1 MQRIFIKVPI
11 WHSRSVGI
19 AEHKIALGGATEVE
33 IVYEDKEGERIYP
46 DVYEITMR
54 EAIEYPRQVV
64 QGGVI
69 LRIIPIA
76 DLRVKE
82 ER

>member
-1 MQRIFIKVPI
+1 MKRIQIKVPI

-19 AEHKIALGGATEVE
+19 AEHKIARDGATEVE
-33 IVYEDKEGERIYP
+33 IIYEDKNGERTYP
-46 DVYEITMR
+46 DVYEVTMR
-54 EAIEYPRQVV
+54 EAIRYPRMRV
-64 QGGVI
+64 QGGVV
-69 LRIIPIA
+69 LRVIPIV

>member
-1 MQRIFIKVPI
+1 MKRILIKAPI
-11 WHSRSVGI
+11 WHSRSIGI
-19 AEHKIALGGATEVE
+19 AEHKISLGGGVEVE
-33 IVYEDKEGERIYP
+33 IVYKDKNGVQVYP
-46 DVYEITMR
+46 NVYEITMR
-54 EAIEYPRQVV
+54 EAIEYPRQEA
-64 QGGVI
+64 QRGVT